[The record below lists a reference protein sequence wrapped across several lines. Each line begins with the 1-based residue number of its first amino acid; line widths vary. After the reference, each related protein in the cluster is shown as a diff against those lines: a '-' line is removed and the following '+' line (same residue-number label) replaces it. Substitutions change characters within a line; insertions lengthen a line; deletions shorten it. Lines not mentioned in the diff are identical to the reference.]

1 MRSETSCTVI
11 KTMVNNNPPPS
22 GASDAAEDVL
32 GEDNDSAS
40 EKVTEEVQGE
50 FVAKDEAQES
60 VAAEPAAQDD
70 ADPVA
75 TVADLRAQLD
85 KALADSEAQREQAL
99 RAVAE
104 SDNVRKR
111 AQRDL
116 ENAHKFALERFV
128 NELLPVKDS
137 LELGLAAAEDSS
149 SLEGLIEG
157 TQMTLRMLG
166 SAMEKFGVHEVAPAG
181 EPFDP
186 QVHQAMTT
194 READGQPS
202 GTVLEVV
209 QKGYVLNERLVR
221 PAMVVVS
228 K

>member
-1 MRSETSCTVI
+1 
-11 KTMVNNNPPPS
+11 MVNNEPPNPQS
-22 GASDAAEDVL
+22 GAVPGDQPAPDDLSGVDQVSASSEESLQGPMGDGGAANDTASEPLVDAAAITQAL
-32 GEDNDSAS
+32 R
-40 EKVTEEVQGE
+40 
-50 FVAKDEAQES
+50 DELEQAR
-60 VAAEPAAQDD
+60 AEN
-70 ADPVA
+70 
-75 TVADLRAQLD
+75 
-85 KALADSEAQREQAL
+85 EAQREQAL

-104 SDNVRKR
+104 AENVRRR

-137 LELGLAAAEDSS
+137 LELGLAAASDSANMED
-149 SLEGLIEG
+149 LIEG

-166 SAMEKFGVHEVAPAG
+166 SAVEKFGVREIAPVG
-181 EPFDP
+181 EAFDP
-186 QVHQAMTT
+186 EVHQAMTT
-194 READGQPS
+194 READGQPA

-209 QKGYVLNERLVR
+209 QKGYLLNERLVR

>member
-1 MRSETSCTVI
+1 
-11 KTMVNNNPPPS
+11 MVNNEPPNPQ
-22 GASDAAEDVL
+22 SDAGPDDQLASNDVS
-32 GEDNDSAS
+32 DMNDSPADSVPAS
-40 EKVTEEVQGE
+40 LSDAGVEG
-50 FVAKDEAQES
+50 DPEANS
-60 VAAEPAAQDD
+60 A
-70 ADPVA
+70 ADPWA
-75 TVADLRAQLD
+75 IAQALRDELEQAR
-85 KALADSEAQREQAL
+85 AESGTQREQAL

-137 LELGLAAAEDSS
+137 LELGLAAAQDSANIED
-149 SLEGLIEG
+149 LIEG
-157 TQMTLRMLG
+157 TQMTLRLLC
-166 SAMEKFGVHEVAPAG
+166 SAVEKFGVREVAPVG

-186 QVHQAMTT
+186 EVHQAMTA
-194 READGQPS
+194 READGQPA

-209 QKGYVLNERLVR
+209 QKGYLLNERLVR

>member
-1 MRSETSCTVI
+1 
-11 KTMVNNNPPPS
+11 MVNNEPPNPQ
-22 GASDAAEDVL
+22 SDAVADDQLSSNDVGGADAASAG
-32 GEDNDSAS
+32 GEESLQAS
-40 EKVTEEVQGE
+40 V
-50 FVAKDEAQES
+50 S
-60 VAAEPAAQDD
+60 DD
-70 ADPVA
+70 AG
-75 TVADLRAQLD
+75 ADLGLDPGAIEQALRDELELARAE
-85 KALADSEAQREQAL
+85 SEAQREQAL
-99 RAVAE
+99 RAAAE
-104 SDNVRKR
+104 SENVRRR

-137 LELGLAAAEDSS
+137 LELGLAAAQDSANIEDF
-149 SLEGLIEG
+149 IEG

-166 SAMEKFGVHEVAPAG
+166 SAVEKFGVREIAPVG

-186 QVHQAMTT
+186 EVHQAITA
-194 READGQPS
+194 READGQPA

-209 QKGYVLNERLVR
+209 QKGYLLNERLVR